1 MLSALAVVGVCLSVA
16 GGLMTGIV
24 KIVKTVRSS
33 K

>member
-1 MLSALAVVGVCLSVA
+1 MLSILAVTGACLTVA

-24 KIVKTVRSS
+24 KIVKTVRES